1 MPGRYGHLERR
12 IADEQQ
18 TFARPLR
25 SLLRGAAVSCDQA
38 RPVAEVAALMRT
50 KGIGSVI
57 VLDGAQQPVG
67 IVTSHDIVST
77 LADGA
82 GTRPVSERMTPQPRA
97 LPAHALAHQG
107 ALLMR

>member
-25 SLLRGAAVSCDQA
+25 SLLRGAAVTCDQA
-38 RPVAEVAALMRT
+38 RPVAEVAALMRA
-50 KGIGSVI
+50 KGVGSVI
-57 VLDGAQQPVG
+57 VLDDAQRPVG

-82 GTRPVSERMTPQPRA
+82 GTRPVS
-97 LPAHALAHQG
+97 
-107 ALLMR
+107 